1 MKRTIAAI
9 AAAMALIS
17 AGTIYPETM
26 KVTSIQG
33 GIARMETS
41 TGHIYEMDA
50 EDYEVDDLVSLI
62 MFDNGTPE
70 VMDDII
76 LSARYAGQF

>member
-1 MKRTIAAI
+1 MKLTAAI
-9 AAAMALIS
+9 ATAAALIA
-17 AGTIYPETM
+17 AGTIYPATM

-50 EDYEVDDLVSLI
+50 EDYDIDDIVSLI
-62 MFDNGTPE
+62 MFDNGTE
-70 VMDDII
+70 DITDDII

>member
-1 MKRTIAAI
+1 MKIAAAI
-9 AAAMALIS
+9 ATAAALIA
-17 AGTIYPETM
+17 AGAIYPETM

-41 TGHIYEMDA
+41 TGHIYDMDA
-50 EDYEVDDLVSLI
+50 DDYEVDDLVSLI
-62 MFDNGTPE
+62 MYDNGTPE
-70 VMDDII
+70 VTDDII

>member
-1 MKRTIAAI
+1 MKLAAAI
-9 AAAMALIS
+9 ATAAALIA

-41 TGHIYEMDA
+41 TGHVYEMDA
-50 EDYEVDDLVSLI
+50 EDYDEGDLVSLI
-62 MFDNGTPE
+62 MYNSMTE
-70 VMDDII
+70 TVTDDVI